1 MIVEVLG
8 IKRDASFVPK
18 GKEEKDRIFGS
29 RIYVRH
35 LLNGIEGYY
44 TDNYFL
50 NASTF
55 NSSSIKPGDELDIQY
70 NRFGKVGSFTII
82 DSSKK

>member
-35 LLNGIEGYY
+35 LLNI
-44 TDNYFL
+44 
-50 NASTF
+50 
-55 NSSSIKPGDELDIQY
+55 
-70 NRFGKVGSFTII
+70 
-82 DSSKK
+82 